1 MSRPNVL
8 PDLAPPTVHRVPAQL
23 LQRTVRVAVIG
34 CGGTGSE
41 IASGLPFLHQAM
53 LAHGHPGGLEVTLI
67 DGDVVSPT
75 NIVRQAFGASD
86 IGHPKAIIL
95 ASRINAFYG
104 LQWRALPRHLRASDV
119 LDADL
124 VIGCVDTRRARAII
138 RDSAVR
144 QARRERLTYWLDL
157 GNGAASGQF
166 ILGQPCYETRS
177 FDSADVDL
185 ARSMRARKPR
195 LVTELA
201 PYRLPT
207 VAELYPETVDVKA
220 DGKDDAPSCSAV
232 EALARQEPFVNR
244 AIAAQ
249 ALAML
254 ARLFRYGELAYH
266 GGYVNLVTGRTTC
279 LPVSIDAWN
288 RVRGIVPQR
297 RRPRVGMTARR
308 AA

>member
-8 PDLAPPTVHRVPAQL
+8 PDLAAPTVHRLHPHL
-23 LQRTVRVAVIG
+23 LQREVRVVVVG

-53 LAHGHPGGLEVTLI
+53 LAHGHPGGLDVVLV

-75 NIVRQAFGASD
+75 NTVRQAFGASD

-104 LQWRALPRHLRASDV
+104 LQWRAVPQHLNPGRR
-119 LDADL
+119 LDADI
-124 VIGCVDTRRARAII
+124 VIGCVDTRRARATI
-138 RDSAVR
+138 RDNF
-144 QARRERLTYWLDL
+144 ARGPLHMNPYWLDL
-157 GNGAASGQF
+157 GNSAASGQF
-166 ILGQPCYETRS
+166 ILGQPVLGI
-177 FDSADVDL
+177 ADMSPD
-185 ARSMRARKPR
+185 
-195 LVTELA
+195 
-201 PYRLPT
+201 RLPT
-207 VAELYPETVDVKA
+207 VAELYPETVDVA
-220 DGKDDAPSCSAV
+220 RDRGDDAPSCSAA

-266 GGYVNLVTGRTTC
+266 GGYVNLVTGRTSC

-288 RVRGIVPQR
+288 RVRGIVPHR
-297 RRPRVGMTARR
+297 RRPLVGITPNRRR

>member
-8 PDLAPPTVHRVPAQL
+8 PDLAVPPVHKLPPQL

-75 NIVRQAFGASD
+75 NTVRQAFGASD
-86 IGHPKAIIL
+86 VGHPKAIIL

-104 LQWRALPRHLRASDV
+104 LQWRAHPRHLGATDR

-124 VIGCVDTRRARAII
+124 VIGCVDTRRARATINANVT
-138 RDSAVR
+138 RGAMHG
-144 QARRERLTYWLDL
+144 AGYWLDL
-157 GNGAASGQF
+157 GNGASSGQF
-166 ILGQPCYETRS
+166 VLGQPVRGG
-177 FDSADVDL
+177 AP
-185 ARSMRARKPR
+185 MRPD
-195 LVTELA
+195 
-201 PYRLPT
+201 RLPT
-207 VAELYPETVDVKA
+207 VAELYPETVDAKS

-244 AIAAQ
+244 ALAAQ

-266 GGYVNLVTGRTTC
+266 GGYVNLVTGRTMC

-288 RVRGIVPQR
+288 RVRGIVPR
-297 RRPRVGMTARR
+297 RRHAIAITARR
-308 AA
+308 RAA